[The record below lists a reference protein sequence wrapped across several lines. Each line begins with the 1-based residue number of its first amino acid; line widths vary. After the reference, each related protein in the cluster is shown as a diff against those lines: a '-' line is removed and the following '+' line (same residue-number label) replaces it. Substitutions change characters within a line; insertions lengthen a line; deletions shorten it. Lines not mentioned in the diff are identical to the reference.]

1 MATENPESKRKG
13 GGGKLARSET
23 VTIRLDPKLR
33 YLAELAARKQR
44 RTVSSFIEWA
54 VEQSFSKVELYQGTG
69 YNDDHSITV
78 EQEVA
83 RLWDIDD
90 AERFVRLAIRY
101 PDLLTHDEQIRW
113 KLLTDSGILAPARKR
128 SGRSHEVSWEWSI
141 LEDYVF
147 PALRREWESLNRYI
161 EDGKGQEWVEAT
173 QRASKGG
180 TVFQAKPPTVVEED
194 DSIPF

>member
-1 MATENPESKRKG
+1 MATEVSASKRKG

-23 VTIRLDPKLR
+23 VTVRLDPKLR

-54 VEQSFSKVELYQGTG
+54 VEQSFSGVILYQGTG
-69 YNDDHSITV
+69 YNGDQSITV
-78 EQEVA
+78 ENEA
-83 RLWDIDD
+83 ALLWDIDD
-90 AERFVRLAIRY
+90 AERFVRLAISY

-113 KLLTDSGILAPARKR
+113 KALTDSGILAPARTR
-128 SGRSHEVSWEWSI
+128 SNKNKQVSWQWPI

-161 EDGKGQEWVEAT
+161 DDGQVQEWIAAT
-173 QRASKGG
+173 QKAMKAG
-180 TVFQAKPPTVVEED
+180 TVYHAKPPTMVDD
-194 DSIPF
+194 DSDIPF